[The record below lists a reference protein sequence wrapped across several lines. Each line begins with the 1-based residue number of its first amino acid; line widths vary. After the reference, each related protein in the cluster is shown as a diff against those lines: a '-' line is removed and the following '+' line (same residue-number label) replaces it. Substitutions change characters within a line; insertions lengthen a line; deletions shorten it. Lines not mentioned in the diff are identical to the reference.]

1 MLHMTIQN
9 LPIKSKEG
17 SHYHAKSEER
27 TYRPSREERRIY
39 LPEER
44 GLGKR
49 ERERDAPAKQPTKIE
64 GRW

>member
-1 MLHMTIQN
+1 MQN
-9 LPIKSKEG
+9 QKKGLTAHPEKK
-17 SHYHAKSEER
+17 
-27 TYRPSREERRIY
+27 EERRIY